1 MVTRSSSRHRPIMR
15 RDQAITGHHRFTI
28 TAPITTALT
37 EPSGLLASTHQRTSP
52 RPPDPQRPWFWL
64 AALALHAFVIAL
76 FLISFERRQTEDFQT
91 PTGVS
96 VVFDTPGAQQT
107 QAPPHQVE
115 GPTTPAQAPPPAAPP
130 PPEASQP
137 EVNLNMPAMPL
148 AALPAPTPQRAQPQP
163 QHRQAKPSHQ
173 APHYVVMNNMS
184 FGSPSPPV
192 PFAQRSL
199 NLNLAA
205 ADLQAAAGQTLTIKG
220 DAGSNWDAALN
231 KWVNEHAYYPDAAIA
246 QNQQGSVKIQFT
258 VDRAGN
264 VSGIKLLTG
273 SGSPFLD
280 QAWPGLFKDAQLPPF
295 PPDAKSDTVTVTAT
309 MHYILL
315 H

>member
-1 MVTRSSSRHRPIMR
+1 M
-15 RDQAITGHHRFTI
+15 
-28 TAPITTALT
+28 
-37 EPSGLLASTHQRTSP
+37 
-52 RPPDPQRPWFWL
+52 
-64 AALALHAFVIAL
+64 LHAAVISL
-76 FLISFERRQTEDFQT
+76 FLISFERRPVADFQN

-115 GPTTPAQAPPPAAPP
+115 GPPTPAEAPPPAAPP
-130 PPEASQP
+130 TPQTSEP

-148 AALPAPTPQRAQPQP
+148 AALPNPAPQP
-163 QHRQAKPSHQ
+163 KPQQPHRQAKASHQ
-173 APHYVVMNNMS
+173 APHYIVMNNMS
-184 FGSPSPPV
+184 YNAPSPPV
-192 PFAQRSL
+192 PFAKRGL
-199 NLNLAA
+199 NLNLS
-205 ADLQAAAGQTLTIKG
+205 ADDMQAAAGQTLSIKG
-220 DAGSNWDAALN
+220 DAGSNWDADLN
-231 KWVNEHAYYPDAAIA
+231 KWVNDHAYYPDAAVA

-258 VDRAGN
+258 VNRAGE
-264 VSGIKLLTG
+264 VSGIKLLSG

-295 PPDAKSDTVTVTAT
+295 PADAKSDKVTVTAT